1 MLEEDRNQR
10 LMQVGAETPM
20 GKLMRRYW
28 HPIAAASEFEDAET
42 GELHTVNTADARFQA
57 EFTERAARV
66 QAELG
71 RTLRHSRVDVIDIQT
86 DQLYVQP

>member
-42 GELHTVNTADARFQA
+42 KPVRLMG
-57 EFTERAARV
+57 
-66 QAELG
+66 
-71 RTLRHSRVDVIDIQT
+71 
-86 DQLYVQP
+86 